1 MIYIAIST
9 FNSGKTISGAIESL
23 IRQESSSWRAHIID
37 GGSQDNTVEILQG
50 YMKLDKRIT
59 LEILPFRS
67 TWRMSAIRHLKDFDC
82 EYFMWL
88 DADDFLDQRYLLDC
102 INELEHSASQG
113 CIGRVVNV
121 NDDGV
126 FEPNHIANYYS
137 IKFLV
142 NPNRYRRMI
151 MNFLLPN
158 MFGSSNMIYSL
169 WRKDTAKIFLP
180 ILLSSVD
187 YTDFDR
193 RMVMHALKMGSI
205 SQLDHVSL
213 YRRLKS
219 SPQSLEIKSR
229 SGRVS
234 ANPYALFFKEDFA
247 NSSMK
252 NSIVQHLEDYTLV
265 YQISFLI
272 IHFVRVSFILF
283 HRVRGTLDSALRV
296 LLRWL
301 MERFVP
307 FRERIK

>member
-1 MIYIAIST
+1 MIYLAIST
-9 FNSGKTISGAIESL
+9 FNSGKTISCTIESL
-23 IRQESSSWRAHIID
+23 IRQESSSWQAHIID
-37 GGSQDNTVEILQG
+37 GGSQDNTVEIIQG
-50 YMKLDKRIT
+50 YMKLDNRIT

-88 DADDFLDQRYLLDC
+88 DADDFLDERYLLEC
-102 INELEHSASQG
+102 SNELEHSASQG

-121 NDDGV
+121 NTDGV
-126 FEPNHIANYYS
+126 FESNHIANYYS
-137 IKFLV
+137 IKFMA
-142 NPNRYRRMI
+142 NPNQYRRII

-180 ILLSSVD
+180 ILHSSVD

-219 SPQSLEIKSR
+219 PPQSLNIKSR
-229 SGRVS
+229 SGRIP

-252 NSIVQHLEDYTLV
+252 NSIVQHLDDYTLV
-265 YQISFLI
+265 FQISFLI
-272 IHFVRVSFILF
+272 IHFVRVSLILF
-283 HRVRGTLDSALRV
+283 HRVKGTLGSALRV
-296 LLRWL
+296 LFKWL